1 MRWYALLLTGVFCIS
16 TSAILVTLSGAP
28 PTVSAFY
35 RNFFAAVI
43 WLLLFPWSR
52 PFAPMP
58 RRSSSPAENVPEPR
72 CCAFLTVTL
81 TASPLLLLLAVLF
94 SVDLWAWHRAIF
106 FLGAGP
112 ATLMGNLQV
121 LIVSLLAVYFFR
133 ERLGRWFWFG
143 VFLAL
148 FGIGLLTMANGIGA
162 DIGKGLAY
170 GGLTALTYSFFL
182 VLLRI
187 LDRYQVDPPQIL
199 FRVALFSALFLW
211 LIMAAEG
218 ASPQLGAASLL
229 WLFAHAFVSSVV
241 GWWLI
246 IRAMPRVRVSIASTL
261 LLLQPV
267 LTSIWGHFFLGQIL
281 SLPQVIG
288 ILLALAGI
296 RLATWQ
302 TR

>member
-1 MRWYALLLTGVFCIS
+1 MRWYALLLAGVVCIS
-16 TSAILVTLSGAP
+16 SSAILVTLSGAP

-35 RNFFAAVI
+35 RNFFAALI

-52 PFAPMP
+52 PFAPTP
-58 RRSSSPAENVPEPR
+58 RRSSPPAENPPEQR
-72 CCAFLTVTL
+72 RCAFLTGPS
-81 TASPLLLLLAVLF
+81 TASPLLLLLAALF

-112 ATLMGNLQV
+112 ATLLGNLQV
-121 LIVSLLAVYFFR
+121 LIVSLLAVFFFQ
-133 ERLGRWFWFG
+133 ERLGRWFWRG

-148 FGIGLLTMANGIGA
+148 FGIGLLTMANGLGA

-170 GGLTALTYSFFL
+170 GALTALTYSFFL

-199 FRVALFSALFLW
+199 FQVALFSALFLL

-218 ASPQLGAASLL
+218 RSPLLGTASLL

-246 IRAMPRVRVSIASTL
+246 VRAMPRVRVSIASTL

-281 SLPQVIG
+281 SLQQIIG

-302 TR
+302 AR